1 MKFIDTER
9 QLADIFTKSLN
20 SSHFAFLPGGDW
32 FEGELVICFIY
43 LYIFIFLLH
52 FFHTH
57 LSRLASPVI
66 LACIS
71 SIMLIIVLG

>member
-1 MKFIDTER
+1 LTQRGSWPTFSPNPSILLILLFYR
-9 QLADIFTKSLN
+9 
-20 SSHFAFLPGGDW
+20 GDW

-71 SIMLIIVLG
+71 SIMLITVLG